1 MGFIARQKK
10 TVENVKRG
18 KAGSDMQLLLAGFSA
33 RFSWRGGGG
42 GRRHLT
48 VLDSIPDH
56 QEKDALTVLLIARKI
71 S

>member
-1 MGFIARQKK
+1 MLKEEK
-10 TVENVKRG
+10 LDP
-18 KAGSDMQLLLAGFSA
+18 DMQLLLAAFSA

-42 GRRHLT
+42 GRRHLA